1 MTDPSPL
8 QPWEGSAAAIEQGRH
23 WSSTL
28 IWISAA
34 VLGSGVAWAFT
45 ARMDQTISVRGQ
57 LQPAGSVREVDSPST
72 GVVSEV
78 LIKDGDSVVK
88 GQPLLRVEAEGLT
101 SRKKAVNTTMALLQ
115 AQNRSLQQLMS
126 SQGRGVKLSVPTIAS
141 LPAGMEPAL
150 AQKVTIALQ
159 QANQILARL
168 QQIDN
173 RLASQRETLALN
185 KRIESDMRPLY
196 ESGGI
201 ARIQYL
207 NQRNLLQEQSS
218 QIASLQEERAGVI
231 GSIAGQINQN
241 NRELESLRAEREQ
254 LSESLRY
261 RTVLA
266 PIDGKVFDL
275 QAKPAGVVSTSN
287 VILKLVPSNKLEANV
302 SIPNSD
308 IGFVRTGLLVSV
320 AVDSFPA
327 GEFGY
332 INGVLESIGSD
343 ALPPDQ
349 EFPFSRFPGVVS
361 LKQQQVEYNGKQ
373 LNLQSGMAITANIKL
388 RSRPVIH
395 IISDLFT
402 RQVEGVK
409 RFR

>member
-1 MTDPSPL
+1 LTDTSPL
-8 QPWEGSAAAIEQGRH
+8 QPWEGSAAAVEQGRH

-34 VLGSGVAWAFT
+34 VLGSGVIWAFT

-57 LQPAGSVREVDSPST
+57 LEPAGSVREVDAPST
-72 GVVSEV
+72 GVVSDV
-78 LIKDGDSVVK
+78 FVKDGDSVRQ
-88 GQPLLRVEAEGLT
+88 GQPLLRVEAEGLS
-101 SRKKAVNTTMALLQ
+101 SRSAAVNTTIALLE
-115 AQNRSLQQLMS
+115 AQNRSLQQLLAS
-126 SQGRGVKLSVPTIAS
+126 GGRTTKVAAPTPASVPV
-141 LPAGMEPAL
+141 GMEAGL
-150 AQKVTIALQ
+150 AQKVAIALQ
-159 QANQILARL
+159 QTNQIQARL
-168 QQIDN
+168 KQIDN
-173 RLASQRETLALN
+173 RLASRRETLSLN
-185 KRIESDMRPLY
+185 QRIESDMRPLY

-207 NQRNLLQEQSS
+207 NQRNLLQEQTSE
-218 QIASLQEERAGVI
+218 IASLQEERAGVI
-231 GSIAGQINQN
+231 GSVAGQINQN
-241 NRELESLRAEREQ
+241 NRELEALRAEREQ
-254 LSESLRY
+254 LRENLRY

-275 QAKPAGVVSTSN
+275 QAKRSGVVTTSN
-287 VILKLVPSNKLEANV
+287 VILKLVPSNNLQASVK
-302 SIPNSD
+302 IPNSD
-308 IGFVRTGLLVSV
+308 IGFVRTGLPVSV

-332 INGVLESIGSD
+332 IKGTLDSIGSD

-349 EFPFSRFPGVVS
+349 EFPFARFPAEVS
-361 LKQQQVEYNGKQ
+361 LQEQQVEANGKQ
-373 LNLQSGMAITANIKL
+373 LNLQSGMAVTANIKL

-402 RQVEGVK
+402 RQLEGVK

>member
-1 MTDPSPL
+1 M
-8 QPWEGSAAAIEQGRH
+8 
-23 WSSTL
+23 
-28 IWISAA
+28 
-34 VLGSGVAWAFT
+34 LGSGVAWAFT

-266 PIDGKVFDL
+266 PIAGKVFDL

-287 VILKLVPSNKLEANV
+287 VILKLVPSNELEANV

-332 INGVLESIGSD
+332 INGILDSIGSD

>member
-1 MTDPSPL
+1 M
-8 QPWEGSAAAIEQGRH
+8 
-23 WSSTL
+23 
-28 IWISAA
+28 
-34 VLGSGVAWAFT
+34 LGSGVAWAFT

-57 LQPAGSVREVDSPST
+57 LQPAGSVREVDAPST

-78 LIKDGDSVVK
+78 LIKDGDLVVK

-126 SQGRGVKLSVPTIAS
+126 SQGRGVKVSVPTTAS

-231 GSIAGQINQN
+231 GSMAGQINQN

-275 QAKPAGVVSTSN
+275 KAKPAGVVSTSN

-332 INGVLESIGSD
+332 INGILESIGSD

-349 EFPFSRFPGVVS
+349 EIPFSRFPGVVS
-361 LKQQQVEYNGKQ
+361 LRQQQVEYNSKQ

>member
-1 MTDPSPL
+1 M
-8 QPWEGSAAAIEQGRH
+8 
-23 WSSTL
+23 
-28 IWISAA
+28 
-34 VLGSGVAWAFT
+34 LGSGVAWAFT

-57 LQPAGSVREVDSPST
+57 LQPAGSVREVDAPST

-266 PIDGKVFDL
+266 PIAGKVFDL

-287 VILKLVPSNKLEANV
+287 VILKLVPSNELEANV